1 MLKVWKKKRQMFL
14 DKGSSVWYNVNTR
27 IGNYAFS
34 SIVLFGDVEKANVHK
49 SLVLRS
55 KLLWRSPRIPHRRQR
70 RVQFIIDTPIP
81 DGISKNYLFII
92 L

>member
-55 KLLWRSPRIPHRRQR
+55 GCFGDLPE
-70 RVQFIIDTPIP
+70 
-81 DGISKNYLFII
+81 YLTGGNAECS
-92 L
+92 LS